1 MCRKVE
7 GKRKFFD
14 NIEKYVI
21 YKSILYPYVKLGVL
35 PKSNPIYRLHCHY
48 ISKFLLVILAYYK
61 RLKKVIR
68 NYYSFCLKI
77 INMANEKKV
86 ATPTKVDLGAKFNLL
101 ASRGIISASRK
112 ESIYCLEIFSG
123 KSEKERKAMRKKL
136 RNNRDNFVSE
146 MLSAKE
152 ENRKSLAQT
161 WKEYATGI
169 YKDIFTVY
177 ESNTSTDKLSD
188 LAEFTKI
195 LRKELTT
202 K

>member
-1 MCRKVE
+1 
-7 GKRKFFD
+7 
-14 NIEKYVI
+14 
-21 YKSILYPYVKLGVL
+21 
-35 PKSNPIYRLHCHY
+35 
-48 ISKFLLVILAYYK
+48 
-61 RLKKVIR
+61 
-68 NYYSFCLKI
+68 
-77 INMANEKKV
+77 MANEKKV
-86 ATPTKVDLGAKFNLL
+86 ITPTTKVDMTAKFNLL
-101 ASRGIISASRK
+101 ASSGIISASRK

-146 MLSAKE
+146 MLSTKDE
-152 ENRKSLAQT
+152 TKRKSLAQT

>member
-1 MCRKVE
+1 
-7 GKRKFFD
+7 
-14 NIEKYVI
+14 
-21 YKSILYPYVKLGVL
+21 
-35 PKSNPIYRLHCHY
+35 
-48 ISKFLLVILAYYK
+48 
-61 RLKKVIR
+61 
-68 NYYSFCLKI
+68 
-77 INMANEKKV
+77 MANEKK
-86 ATPTKVDLGAKFNLL
+86 ATTPTKVDMTAKFNIL
-101 ASRGIISASRK
+101 AENGIISASRK

-123 KSEKERKAMRKKL
+123 KTEKERKAMRKKL
-136 RNNRDNFVSE
+136 RNNRDNFVAE
-146 MLSAKE
+146 MLSATE
-152 ENRKSLAQT
+152 EKRKSLCQT

>member
-1 MCRKVE
+1 
-7 GKRKFFD
+7 
-14 NIEKYVI
+14 
-21 YKSILYPYVKLGVL
+21 
-35 PKSNPIYRLHCHY
+35 
-48 ISKFLLVILAYYK
+48 
-61 RLKKVIR
+61 
-68 NYYSFCLKI
+68 
-77 INMANEKKV
+77 MANEKKV
-86 ATPTKVDLGAKFNLL
+86 STTPTKVDMTAKFNLL
-101 ASRGIISASRK
+101 ASSGIISASRK

-152 ENRKSLAQT
+152 EKRKSLCQT

-177 ESNTSTDKLSD
+177 ESNTSMDKVAD
-188 LAEFTKI
+188 LATFTQI